1 MLRLSIRRV
10 LANPAD
16 IARYQVEFYNLARS
30 IKGADK
36 AGDRSGGT
44 SNFEQ
49 LVELGK
55 GNRLEFRDFG
65 VFDVRER
72 AERVA
77 QNPKTLER
85 VQVPEWGGEVCV
97 REMTAGERD
106 RWDAWQIDHTG
117 PDRFNDL
124 RARLLVTVLCDDAG
138 ARLFSD
144 ADIEHVS
151 RMPASIITRIWSVAV
166 DLAGLTG
173 DQEKKS

>member
-1 MLRLSIRRV
+1 MALSREQILTASPALRV
-10 LANPAD
+10 
-16 IARYQVEFYNLARS
+16 
-30 IKGADK
+30 
-36 AGDRSGGT
+36 
-44 SNFEQ
+44 
-49 LVELGK
+49 
-55 GNRLEFRDFG
+55 
-65 VFDVRER
+65 
-72 AERVA
+72 
-77 QNPKTLER
+77 ER

-144 ADIEHVS
+144 TDIEHVS

>member
-1 MLRLSIRRV
+1 MALSREQILTASPALRV
-10 LANPAD
+10 
-16 IARYQVEFYNLARS
+16 
-30 IKGADK
+30 
-36 AGDRSGGT
+36 
-44 SNFEQ
+44 
-49 LVELGK
+49 
-55 GNRLEFRDFG
+55 
-65 VFDVRER
+65 
-72 AERVA
+72 
-77 QNPKTLER
+77 ER

-151 RMPASIITRIWSVAV
+151 RMPAAIMPLYIAHMMPLSEPRRT
-166 DLAGLTG
+166 
-173 DQEKKS
+173 KKVPMIEVMMQAPPMASG